1 MEVLRIAILD
11 FCRRK
16 KGVGFRPSEVVQQLY
31 PEDWEQFLPELHV
44 VIEQMITERL
54 IEYFPA
60 SGSANDVN
68 SSESPLW
75 IKPLSKPK

>member
-1 MEVLRIAILD
+1 MEVLRTAILD

-16 KGVGFRPSEVVQQLY
+16 KGMGFSPSEVVQQLY
-31 PEDWEQFLPELHV
+31 PEDWEQFLPELNE

-54 IEYFPA
+54 IEYSPA

-68 SSESPLW
+68 SSDLPLG